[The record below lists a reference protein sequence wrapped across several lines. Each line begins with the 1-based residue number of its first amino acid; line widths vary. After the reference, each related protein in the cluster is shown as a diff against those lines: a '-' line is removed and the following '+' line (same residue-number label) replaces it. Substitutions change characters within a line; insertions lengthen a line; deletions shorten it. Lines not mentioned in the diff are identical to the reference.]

1 MATHAL
7 LLEHERSLDT
17 DVTAITYGA
26 RQLFYTPLSLESPR
40 HFIRSRYVNLNR

>member
-26 RQLFYTPLSLESPR
+26 RQLYTPLSLESPR
-40 HFIRSRYVNLNR
+40 HFIRSRCDNLNR